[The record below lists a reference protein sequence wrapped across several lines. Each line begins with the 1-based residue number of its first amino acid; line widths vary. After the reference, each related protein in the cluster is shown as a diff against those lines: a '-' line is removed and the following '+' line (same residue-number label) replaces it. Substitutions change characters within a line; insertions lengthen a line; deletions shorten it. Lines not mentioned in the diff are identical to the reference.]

1 MNNNQK
7 NNGNILVVI
16 VEMLIEVDIIM
27 DLPIE
32 IIIVVVLKIITISN
46 IGEDHVSFIIEYYN
60 RISLLIQVVVIMM
73 VPMVVDNG
81 NTMKTVIVV
90 EVVNEVDQIR
100 TIEVI
105 N

>member
-1 MNNNQK
+1 
-7 NNGNILVVI
+7 
-16 VEMLIEVDIIM
+16 MLIEVDIIM
-27 DLPIE
+27 DLAIE